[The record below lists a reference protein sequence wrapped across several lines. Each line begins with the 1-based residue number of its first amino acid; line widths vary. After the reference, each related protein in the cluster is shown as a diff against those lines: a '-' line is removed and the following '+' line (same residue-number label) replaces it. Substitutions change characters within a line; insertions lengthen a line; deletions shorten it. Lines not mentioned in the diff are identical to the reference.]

1 MFGSNI
7 YAEHS
12 FFQGKNTMMQKTVLS
27 FWLLVMIII
36 GSRLQDNT
44 NYVIKRSIYFCIFQE
59 NLRNNSDVM
68 FGSDYSS
75 VSVPPPDH
83 IGESTPYSY
92 NYQVLLSFVGFD
104 LCVLATSDHTII
116 SYGTSVHIMYFKVEY
131 FLSIRKSFKNKS
143 PFYSKHIFTCRHFQV
158 RLVCG
163 VPCWLEET

>member
-7 YAEHS
+7 YAERT

-27 FWLLVMIII
+27 FWLLVMIIS

-75 VSVPPPDH
+75 VLVPPPDH
-83 IGESTPYSY
+83 IGESTPES
-92 NYQVLLSFVGFD
+92 
-104 LCVLATSDHTII
+104 
-116 SYGTSVHIMYFKVEY
+116 
-131 FLSIRKSFKNKS
+131 
-143 PFYSKHIFTCRHFQV
+143 
-158 RLVCG
+158 
-163 VPCWLEET
+163 

>member
-1 MFGSNI
+1 
-7 YAEHS
+7 
-12 FFQGKNTMMQKTVLS
+12 
-27 FWLLVMIII
+27 
-36 GSRLQDNT
+36 
-44 NYVIKRSIYFCIFQE
+44 
-59 NLRNNSDVM
+59 M

-163 VPCWLEET
+163 VPCWLEETWLLPRELPTQHSVRRTESTWGQECRAGSMSTPEIRTMSEFSKSTLPMKHLHLLSSLHLIRSGKCLS